1 MLLTNYHTHCEYCDG
16 AGMPEDYIEVALEK
30 GFDALGF
37 SSHAPIPFE
46 KDWTVSEEELPDYL
60 DLIDRLKE
68 KYKDRI
74 EVYKGLEIDYL
85 KGISGPSSEKFASL
99 KLDYAIGSV
108 HMMPVRNSDKFLA
121 IDGPVKDL
129 QELLKNTYDGSMELL
144 SKGYFQLMQEMLQ
157 NHKFDILGHF
167 DLMKKRNKNNLL
179 FDEESPWYRNH
190 VIETLDTLA
199 GTDVILEVNTG
210 GLSRGATDTIYP
222 SPWILKAAQEK
233 NIPLMLNADA
243 HNKKHIDFYYREAL
257 SIIKECGYRELY
269 SLYGGKWVT
278 STIEL

>member
-37 SSHAPIPFE
+37 SSHAPISFE
-46 KDWTVSEEELPDYL
+46 EDWTVSEEKLPEYL

-68 KYKDRI
+68 KYKGRI

-85 KGISGPSSEKFASL
+85 KGISGPSSDKYTSL
-99 KLDYAIGSV
+99 DLDYSIGSI
-108 HMMPVRNSDKFLA
+108 HLMPAGNTDKFLA

-129 QELLKNTYDGSMELL
+129 HELLKNTYDGSIELL
-144 SKGYFQLMQEMLQ
+144 SKGYFQLMQEMLE

-167 DLMKKRNKNNLL
+167 DLMKKRNKNNIL
-179 FDEESPWYRNH
+179 FDEESPWYRKH
-190 VIETLDTLA
+190 VIEALETLA
-199 GTDVILEVNTG
+199 GTDAILEVNTG
-210 GLSRGATDTIYP
+210 GLSRGTTDSIYP
-222 SPWILKAAQEK
+222 SPWILKKALAM

-269 SLYGGKWVT
+269 SLYGGEWVT
-278 STIEL
+278 SPIEL